1 MSKAITYVIT
11 YENGRWVS
19 RCPTGEIEGVG
30 VAGSLSQLE
39 RDLAEIHVW
48 AWPENTPGVEVIFD
62 LPVDVADVVT
72 EYRREKE
79 LAEAHAKRAAEL
91 AVKAAKVLT
100 SHWSE
105 PDTARVMGLSKQRV
119 HQLKVSA

>member
-19 RCPTGEIEGVG
+19 RCPTGEVEGVG
-30 VAGSLSQLE
+30 VASSLSQME
-39 RDLAEIHVW
+39 RDLAEIHAW
-48 AWPENTPGVEVIFD
+48 AWPEETPGVAFVFD
-62 LPVDVADVVT
+62 LPEHVAEVVT
-72 EYRREKE
+72 EYRHEKE

>member
-1 MSKAITYVIT
+1 MSKTIAYVIT

-19 RCPTGEIEGVG
+19 RCPTGETEGVG
-30 VAGSLSQLE
+30 VASSLSQME
-39 RDLAEIHVW
+39 HDLAEIHAW
-48 AWPENTPGVEVIFD
+48 AWPQDTPGVDFVFD
-62 LPVDVADVVT
+62 LPEEVAAVVS
-72 EYRREKE
+72 EYHREKE
-79 LAEAHAKRAAEL
+79 LAEAHTRRAAEL
-91 AVKAAKVLT
+91 AVKAAKALT

>member
-1 MSKAITYVIT
+1 MSKPITYVVT
-11 YENGRWVS
+11 YENERWVS
-19 RCPTGEIEGVG
+19 RCPTGETEGVG

-39 RDLAEIHVW
+39 RDLMEVHGW
-48 AWPENTPGVEVIFD
+48 AWPDDTPGVDFVFD
-62 LPVDVADVVT
+62 LPEDLAVMVRD
-72 EYRREKE
+72 YHREKE

-91 AVKAAKVLT
+91 AAKTAKALT

-105 PDTARVMGLSKQRV
+105 PDTARLMGLSKQRV

>member
-1 MSKAITYVIT
+1 MSKMITYVVT
-11 YENGRWVS
+11 YEHGRWVS
-19 RCPTGEIEGVG
+19 RCPGGEVDGVG
-30 VAGSLSQLE
+30 VASSLSQLE
-39 RDLAEIHVW
+39 RDLAGIHAW
-48 AWPENTPGVEVIFD
+48 AWPEEPPGVEFVFD
-62 LPVDVADVVT
+62 LPAEAAEVVA
-72 EYRREKE
+72 EYSREKE
-79 LAEAHAKRAAEL
+79 LAEAHTKRAAEL

>member
-1 MSKAITYVIT
+1 MSKTITYVVT
-11 YENGRWVS
+11 SENGRWVS
-19 RCPTGEIEGVG
+19 RCPTGEVEGVG
-30 VAGSLSQLE
+30 VASSLSQLE
-39 RDLAEIHVW
+39 RDLAEIHAW
-48 AWPENTPGVEVIFD
+48 AWPEETPGVKFVFD
-62 LPVDVADVVT
+62 LPEEVAGVVA
-72 EYRREKE
+72 EYSREKE
-79 LAEAHAKRAAEL
+79 LAEAHTKRAMEL

>member
-1 MSKAITYVIT
+1 MSMAIAYVVT

-19 RCPTGEIEGVG
+19 RCPTGEVEGVG

-39 RDLAEIHVW
+39 RDLAEIHTW
-48 AWPENTPGVEVIFD
+48 AWPEHTPDVEFVFD
-62 LPVDVADVVT
+62 LPEDVAEVVT

-79 LAEAHAKRAAEL
+79 LAEAHGRRAAEL

>member
-1 MSKAITYVIT
+1 MSKTITYVIT

-19 RCPTGEIEGVG
+19 RCPTGETEGVG
-30 VAGSLSQLE
+30 VASSLSQME
-39 RDLAEIHVW
+39 RDLAEIHAW
-48 AWPENTPGVEVIFD
+48 AWPEAPPGVDFVFD
-62 LPVDVADVVT
+62 LPEDVAGLVA
-72 EYRREKE
+72 EYHHEKE
-79 LAEAHAKRAAEL
+79 LAEAHARRAAEL
-91 AVKAAKVLT
+91 AVTAAKALT

>member
-1 MSKAITYVIT
+1 MSKTITYVVT

-19 RCPTGEIEGVG
+19 RCPAGEVEGVG

-39 RDLAEIHVW
+39 RDLTEIHAW
-48 AWPENTPGVEVIFD
+48 AWPASIPGVEFVFD
-62 LPVDVADVVT
+62 LPEDVAGVMA
-72 EYRREKE
+72 EYSRAKE
-79 LAEAHAKRAAEL
+79 LAEAHTKRAAEL

-100 SHWSE
+100 KHWSE

-119 HQLKVSA
+119 HQLKVRA

>member
-1 MSKAITYVIT
+1 MRETIIYVIT
-11 YENGRWVS
+11 YENERWVS
-19 RCPTGEIEGVG
+19 RCPSGEVEGVG
-30 VAGSLSQLE
+30 VAGSLSQME
-39 RDLAEIHVW
+39 RDLAEVHAW
-48 AWPENTPGVEVIFD
+48 AWPENTPSVEFVFD
-62 LPVDVADVVT
+62 LPEDVAAVVA
-72 EYRREKE
+72 EYSCEKE
-79 LAEAHAKRAAEL
+79 LAEAHAKRAGEL

>member
-1 MSKAITYVIT
+1 MSKPITYVIT

-19 RCPTGEIEGVG
+19 RCPTGETEGVG
-30 VAGSLSQLE
+30 VASSLSQME
-39 RDLAEIHVW
+39 RDLAEIHAW
-48 AWPENTPGVEVIFD
+48 AWPQDTPGVDFVFD
-62 LPVDVADVVT
+62 LPEEVAAVVS
-72 EYRREKE
+72 EYHREKE
-79 LAEAHAKRAAEL
+79 LAEAHTRRAAEL
-91 AVKAAKVLT
+91 AVRAAKALT

>member
-1 MSKAITYVIT
+1 MSKTITYVIT

-19 RCPTGEIEGVG
+19 RCPTGETEGVG
-30 VAGSLSQLE
+30 VASSLSQME
-39 RDLAEIHVW
+39 RDLAEIHAW
-48 AWPENTPGVEVIFD
+48 AWAEDTPGVEFVFD
-62 LPVDVADVVT
+62 LPEDVAVVVA
-72 EYRREKE
+72 EYHREKK
-79 LAEAHAKRAAEL
+79 LAEAHTKRTAEL
-91 AVKAAKVLT
+91 AVKAAKALT

>member
-1 MSKAITYVIT
+1 MSKTIIYVIT
-11 YENGRWVS
+11 CENERWVS
-19 RCPTGEIEGVG
+19 RCPTGETEGVG

-39 RDLAEIHVW
+39 RDLAEIHAW
-48 AWPENTPGVEVIFD
+48 AWPENTPGVEFVFD
-62 LPVDVADVVT
+62 LPEDVAVLVA
-72 EYRREKE
+72 ENSHERE
-79 LAEAHAKRAAEL
+79 LAEPHAKRAAEL
-91 AVKAAKVLT
+91 AVKTAKALT

>member
-1 MSKAITYVIT
+1 MSKTITYVIT

-30 VAGSLSQLE
+30 VAGSLSQME
-39 RDLAEIHVW
+39 RDLVEMHVW
-48 AWPENTPGVEVIFD
+48 AWPEDTPGVEFVFD
-62 LPVDVADVVT
+62 LPGHVAGVVT

>member
-1 MSKAITYVIT
+1 MSKMITYVVT
-11 YENGRWVS
+11 FENKRWVA
-19 RCPTGEIEGVG
+19 RCPTGEVEGVG
-30 VAGSLSQLE
+30 VASSLSQLE
-39 RDLAEIHVW
+39 RDLAEIHAW
-48 AWPENTPGVEVIFD
+48 AWPAETPGVEFVFD
-62 LPVDVADVVT
+62 LPEGIAGVVA
-72 EYRREKE
+72 EYSRERK
-79 LAEAHAKRAAEL
+79 LAEAHTQRAAEL

>member
-1 MSKAITYVIT
+1 MSKTITYVVT

-19 RCPTGEIEGVG
+19 RCPTGETEGVG
-30 VAGSLSQLE
+30 VAGSLSQME
-39 RDLAEIHVW
+39 RDLAQIHAW
-48 AWPENTPGVEVIFD
+48 AWPQDTPGVELVFD
-62 LPVDVADVVT
+62 LPEDLAGVVA
-72 EYRREKE
+72 EYHREKE

-91 AVKAAKVLT
+91 AVQVAKTLT

>member
-1 MSKAITYVIT
+1 MSKTITYVIT
-11 YENGRWVS
+11 YENERWVS
-19 RCPTGEIEGVG
+19 RCPTGEVEGVG

-39 RDLAEIHVW
+39 RDLAEVHAW
-48 AWPENTPGVEVIFD
+48 AWPDNTPGVAFVFD
-62 LPVDVADVVT
+62 LPEDVAGVVA
-72 EYRREKE
+72 EYSREKG
-79 LAEAHAKRAAEL
+79 LAEVHAKRAAEL

>member
-1 MSKAITYVIT
+1 MSKTITYVIT
-11 YENGRWVS
+11 YENERWVS
-19 RCPTGEIEGVG
+19 RCPTGETEGVG

-39 RDLAEIHVW
+39 RDLAEIHAW
-48 AWPENTPGVEVIFD
+48 AWPENTPGVEFVFD
-62 LPVDVADVVT
+62 LPGDVAVLVA
-72 EYRREKE
+72 EYSHERE

-91 AVKAAKVLT
+91 AVKTAKALT